1 MQVSVKI
8 RQLFFTDNSMKAVA
22 SVTLDNAIAIHNVKV
37 IETKK
42 KRFIAFPSEED
53 KNGKRHDI
61 VHPINQETRQL
72 IETAVLNEYKLSF
85 DTYVLMHADC

>member
-1 MQVSVKI
+1 MTVSVKI

-72 IETAVLNEYKLSF
+72 IEAKVLSKYQEALDKYIIK
-85 DTYVLMHADC
+85 HADC